1 MMGLLRF
8 IFGFFTGL
16 SPKTW
21 LVIIAVL
28 SVLGAFFW
36 FKDSI
41 YQDCRN
47 DVQVI
52 DNAAKVVALEKQLAE
67 EKQYQAFLLDNQRK
81 NEDFIKRQKRALKD
95 ANEKDGDVA
104 PVLLGTFERLRN
116 DRTD

>member
-1 MMGLLRF
+1 MGMFRIIL
-8 IFGFFTGL
+8 GFFTSL

-21 LVIIAVL
+21 LTFFAVL
-28 SVLGAFFW
+28 SLLGAFFW
-36 FKDSI
+36 FKNSI

-47 DVQVI
+47 DVQAI
-52 DNAAKVVALEKQLAE
+52 DNAAKVSALEKQLAE

-81 NEDFIKRQKRALKD
+81 NEDFIKRQRKALKD

-104 PVLLGTFERLRN
+104 PVLRGTFERLRN